1 MADRTQDII
10 YIAERVNR
18 MTDFEIR
25 QRTKELENVDLNN
38 FYLEDLMEIQFLA
51 LKILSIAKNKLT
63 TR

>member
-25 QRTKELENVDLNN
+25 QRIKELENVDLNN